1 MKAQVIPYVNL
12 LYFISLIA
20 CYLLFT

>member
-1 MKAQVIPYVNL
+1 MKAHVIPYFNL

-20 CYLLFT
+20 CYL

>member
-12 LYFISLIA
+12 LYPISLIVR
-20 CYLLFT
+20 YF